1 MIIGLFNF
9 SFVFWANF
17 GHFYFDGKLPL
28 PLQFSIL
35 FLSGYTD
42 FSHNSHNPSI
52 TVIKSVLKPYIFCF
66 LNLKK
71 NGFIFYPFF
80 FFPLE
85 ETPFFFRLLF
95 KEELTEVE
103 TVEHRHTGRA
113 ESKARESMQWEGV
126 ISPHLN
132 LTVFVY
138 N

>member
-1 MIIGLFNF
+1 MGL
-9 SFVFWANF
+9 SF
-17 GHFYFDGKLPL
+17 
-28 PLQFSIL
+28 IL
-35 FLSGYTD
+35 
-42 FSHNSHNPSI
+42 
-52 TVIKSVLKPYIFCF
+52 
-66 LNLKK
+66 
-71 NGFIFYPFF
+71 FF